1 MEISEVDEGKLKQ
14 IFDIAKISQ
23 QQLDDKE
30 TRDFIYGFIESYNIP
45 KTENVQQTNS
55 VQQPPPVPSRQI
67 PRMAPAPPSVNM
79 QKRPPAE
86 LPTPREPPSRPPPMK
101 MEQATNIP
109 APPPM
114 PPPMPSLAQMQS
126 TLMPSQ
132 PFNKYDYYYNCL
144 LNHSESVIFNWM
156 IFLFS

>member
-14 IFDIAKISQ
+14 IFDEAKISQ

-30 TRDFIYGFIESYNIP
+30 TREFIYGFIQSYNIP

-55 VQQPPPVPSRQI
+55 VQHPPPVPSRQM

-86 LPTPREPPSRPPPMK
+86 LPMAREAPSRPPPIKMEHATNRPSPIK
-101 MEQATNIP
+101 MEQELAMNIP
-109 APPPM
+109 A

-126 TLMPSQ
+126 TSQ
-132 PFNKYDYYYNCL
+132 PFNKYDYY
-144 LNHSESVIFNWM
+144 H
-156 IFLFS
+156 